1 MFTCSNA
8 PLSWDADLVFCQF
21 EGGKMEPYTKR
32 CSNNKLT
39 SAEKLMYI
47 CKNQLGKIRLVAES
61 NFFNTISL
69 FYMFL
74 LYFAGIEKEYE
85 QKVIPDGKFNV
96 DGFLCLFDVSV
107 VPSRSIEKQTEVV
120 AAILNNIIKTKK
132 PVILV
137 TTKNDDACESYV
149 KEAEKLV
156 NRKEY
161 KGAIPMV
168 ETSAHENI
176 NVDSAFVALA
186 QLIDRSKGRMKVVPF
201 IEAARARKEVL
212 DQATEVFQRLIRA
225 QVQINQ
231 DSLFDF

>member
-1 MFTCSNA
+1 MFIAICSS
-8 PLSWDADLVFCQF
+8 PFV
-21 EGGKMEPYTKR
+21 T
-32 CSNNKLT
+32 
-39 SAEKLMYI
+39 
-47 CKNQLGKIRLVAES
+47 
-61 NFFNTISL
+61 
-69 FYMFL
+69 
-74 LYFAGIEKEYE
+74 GIEKEYE

-96 DGFLCLFDVSV
+96 DGFLCLYDVSV

-120 AAILNNIIKTKK
+120 ASILNNIMKTKK

-137 TTKNDDACESYV
+137 TTKNDDANEAYV

-156 NRKEY
+156 NRKEF
-161 KGAIPMV
+161 KGTIPII

-225 QVQINQ
+225 QVSFPDNITP
-231 DSLFDF
+231 LELCITRL